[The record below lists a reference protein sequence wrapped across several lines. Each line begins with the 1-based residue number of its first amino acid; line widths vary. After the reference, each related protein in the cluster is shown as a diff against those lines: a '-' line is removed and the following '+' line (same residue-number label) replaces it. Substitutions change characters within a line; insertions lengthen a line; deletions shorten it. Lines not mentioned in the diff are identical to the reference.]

1 MKQIRSNLEK
11 QYKRGIVL
19 CKTDNCKFHSKTVPQ
34 NLRVKNK
41 NYKDGFARLCADC
54 NRAKTKKWSSIEEN
68 KLRIREKVKQ
78 WVKDN
83 PDKARDRFRKWQ
95 RKNADK
101 IRTSVRLNN
110 RQNKSARTGYIYFLE
125 CPLSKMVKIGFA
137 KDFDKRMKQYR
148 THSPVIYKV
157 LLLIKGSEYEEG
169 DLVSKYHNQ
178 KVDKSFDWMAPS
190 KDFWKEIK
198 ALKKRDVR

>member
-54 NRAKTKKWSSIEEN
+54 NRAKTKKW
-68 KLRIREKVKQ
+68 
-78 WVKDN
+78 VKDN

-95 RKNADK
+95 RKNTDK
-101 IRTSVRLNN
+101 IRTSVRLKN

-125 CPLSKMVKIGFA
+125 CPLSKMVKIGFT